1 MDICFG
7 GKSTRDKLMFM
18 SYLGL
23 ILSGNKS
30 VVVKM
35 NEKPFFTSSD
45 SVFFGENLTITNKD
59 LSGDIVIREGDEIGD
74 MNFFVYDL
82 LASFPKNRKE
92 NENTNDIKNITYI
105 FMNNTNYSKINE
117 KYLSIK
123 YGVESKKAIF
133 LPLDEFNIS
142 KNIENCFEE
151 KLDMKGMSRSYK
163 KLLLNI
169 SASILGND
177 EKESKMLYKLALRG
191 C

>member
-23 ILSGNKS
+23 ILSGNKT

-35 NEKPFFTSSD
+35 DEKPFFTSSD
-45 SVFFGENLTITNKD
+45 SIFLSDNLTITNKD
-59 LSGDIVIREGDEIGD
+59 LSADIVIRESDDLGD
-74 MNFFVYDL
+74 MNFFVYDFL
-82 LASFPKNRKE
+82 DSFPKNRKE
-92 NENTNDIKNITYI
+92 NFNTNDSCNITYI
-105 FMNNTNYSKINE
+105 FMNNTGYSKINK
-117 KYLSIK
+117 KYLSAK
-123 YGVESKKAIF
+123 FGVEMKEAIF
-133 LPLDEFNIS
+133 LPLDEINIA

-151 KLDMKGMSRSYK
+151 KLDMKGMSRAYR

-169 SASILGND
+169 SASILGSN
-177 EKESKMLYKLALRG
+177 EKESKMLYKLALRS